1 MRKMIKFNQGKIS
14 LYLLAYI
21 IRVIIILISEFS
33 KQEFKI
39 YLFFINVYIEQLGQI
54 IGGLSIYLYQKRAF
68 YKKKHI
74 KYFFLKLI
82 HKKANIKPK
91 YKKLKI
97 LILIF
102 LASFFDFFIVIIELH
117 YSAQMPK
124 ISRCFRFRIG
134 GITSIVSSILCTC
147 SLNFKFGKHHK
158 FSLIFIILFLI
169 IEIIL
174 EIYFLKRAQNIL
186 IRRLIF
192 ELFLNIFRVVIVSF
206 IDCIMKYLYEVYYV
220 NPFKIL
226 IIEGIVKFLF
236 IIIFTFSKNFFEIE
250 KLKKFFVKNNSG
262 KICGFIFLLLGNL
275 FVSVIMRVYQIYCNV
290 IFSPTIKSLADY
302 IAIPLYNILSF
313 TTKQDFYSNI
323 THFVIC
329 EIFSIII
336 DFFGCVY
343 NEFIVLFCCGLEHD
357 TKLDIASR
365 AELSINKPINILLD
379 DIQRESNNSEIRDTE
394 ISDIYSLI

>member
-1 MRKMIKFNQGKIS
+1 MIKFNQGQIS
-14 LYLLAYI
+14 IYLLVYTISGIILFTLDVLKLQFFLYLY
-21 IRVIIILISEFS
+21 
-33 KQEFKI
+33 
-39 YLFFINVYIEQLGQI
+39 FINVYIEQLGQI

-74 KYFFLKLI
+74 KYFFLKI
-82 HKKANIKPK
+82 IYNKANIKSK
-91 YKKLKI
+91 YKKFKI

-102 LASFFDFFIVIIELH
+102 FASVFGFFSVVFEQH
-117 YSAQMPK
+117 YSTQIPK
-124 ISRCFRFRIG
+124 ISRYFKVRIG

-158 FSLIFIILFLI
+158 FSLIFMSVFLI

-206 IDCIMKYLYEVYYV
+206 IDCIMKYLYEIYYV

-250 KLKKFFVKNNSG
+250 KLKNFFVKDNSG

-275 FVSVIMRVYQIYCNV
+275 LVSVIMRVYQIYCNV

-343 NEFIVLFCCGLEHD
+343 NEFIVLFGCGLEHD
-357 TKLDIASR
+357 TKLDISSR
-365 AELSINKPINILLD
+365 AELSINNPKNLSLN
-379 DIQRESNNSEIRDTE
+379 DIQIEENNSERTNTE
-394 ISDIYSLI
+394 IFVFYS